1 MSPCPIPNPNIEIT
15 ELWDSGRTTF
25 GKVDNT
31 ELRYLVTGSD
41 DETEVREVVL
51 ATAPGIIGDGDCRA
65 ECRPESLEVMPLG
78 NGVWECT
85 MPYKGFEDETQYT
98 FETGGSTVHITQ
110 SLQTVGTYP
119 PIQIPLL
126 PPPDFQGAIGVN
138 GDSIQ
143 GTDITV
149 PVYNFTETHKI
160 PSSLVT
166 SGYKLALFQAT
177 GKTNNATFKGFATGE
192 VLFLGASGSKT
203 GINHWEI
210 AFKFAASPNATNID
224 VGGFTV
230 ASKGGWEYLWVR
242 FRDEEDTDA
251 KALVKRPVSAYVER
265 VYDSADFS
273 TLGIGT

>member
-1 MSPCPIPNPNIEIT
+1 MSPCPTPNPNIKIT

-31 ELRYLVTGSD
+31 ELRYLVTGSG

-78 NGVWECT
+78 NGAWECT
-85 MPYKGFEDETQYT
+85 MPYQGFEDETQYT
-98 FETGGSTVHITQ
+98 FETGGATAHVTQ
-110 SLQTVGTYP
+110 SLQTIAKYAAAGQTA
-119 PIQIPLL
+119 
-126 PPPDFQGAIGVN
+126 PDFFGAIGVN

-143 GTDITV
+143 GTDVTV
-149 PVYNFTETHKI
+149 PVYNFTETRKMFA
-160 PSSLVT
+160 STVT
-166 SGYKLALFQAT
+166 PQYKLALFMAT
-177 GKTNNATFKGFATGE
+177 GKTNNATFKGFAPGE

-210 AFKFAASPNATNID
+210 AYKFAASPNVTNLD
-224 VGGFTV
+224 VGGITV
-230 ASKGGWEYLWVR
+230 ASKKGWEYLWVR
-242 FRDEEDTDA
+242 FRDADDGAA
-251 KALVKRPVSAYVER
+251 KTLVKRPTAAYVER
-265 VYDSADFS
+265 VYESADFS